1 MKTNKMKTNKQ
12 HWKLN
17 NVARAVSALVL
28 VMASGHSFLA
38 NAAETPVQG
47 GTLNVG
53 LGSDTPTIDPSITGQ
68 SITALIDRNVVDSLV
83 GQAEDNRFTP
93 WLASSWEVNAN
104 HTDYVFHLRK
114 DVTFSDGTKL
124 DAAAVKYNLDRIL
137 DPKTTSSYSKSL
149 LGPIKT
155 ITTPD
160 AYTVAIHYDT
170 PFAPLLSGLSLP
182 YLGIQSPT
190 YLKKTP
196 DTNNTVVGSG
206 PFILKSFIK
215 GSGSQLTRRADYNW
229 GPGYATHTGPAYLS
243 AINFKYLPESSVRL
257 GALTSGQIQAIDA
270 VPPVNARSVKSN
282 PDLEVKTK
290 ENPGIVR
297 VVYLNTSKGIF
308 SDLKVRQ
315 AFQSATDPA
324 SAVKV
329 AFFGTLKAAT
339 NVLGPQTQYYDP
351 SVAKLLG
358 YDLAKANKLLDE
370 AGWTTKNASGIRTK
384 DGKTL
389 TVDFVYDPTA
399 IETADLTL
407 FQAIQFQVKKA
418 GFDFKLDPVDSGG
431 FVDRTNKDQ
440 YDAVTNYYVRAEPD
454 ILRTVFHS
462 SYIPP
467 KGADYSQVSSLDDKL
482 IQAQGAPDAQRKQLY
497 SEIQHQIIEQAYVV
511 PLYVPAYQLGIS
523 KKLHGVSWAT
533 NAKPNFYDA
542 WLSH

>member
-1 MKTNKMKTNKQ
+1 MNKNINSSKPQWKMTQVAKT
-12 HWKLN
+12 
-17 NVARAVSALVL
+17 VSAFLL
-28 VMASGHSFLA
+28 VMASAQSFAA

-124 DAAAVKYNLDRIL
+124 DAAAVKYNLERIL

-190 YLKKTP
+190 YLQKTQN
-196 DTNNTVVGSG
+196 TNNTVVGSG
-206 PFILKSFIK
+206 PFILKSFVK
-215 GSGSQLTRRADYNW
+215 GSGSELTRRADYNW
-229 GPGYATHTGPAYLS
+229 GPGYATHKGPAYLQ

-282 PDLEVKTK
+282 PALEVKTK

-297 VVYLNTSKGIF
+297 VIYLNTSKGVF
-308 SDLKVRQ
+308 GDLKVRQ
-315 AFQSATDPA
+315 AFLSATDPA

-329 AFFGTLKAAT
+329 AFFGTLKPAN
-339 NVLGPQTQYYDP
+339 NVLGPQTQYYDA

-370 AGWTTKNASGIRTK
+370 AGWTSKNASGIRTK
-384 DGKTL
+384 DGKPL
-389 TVDFVYDPTA
+389 TVDFVYDPSTL
-399 IETADLTL
+399 ETSDVTL
-407 FQAIQFQVKKA
+407 FQAIQYQVRKA
-418 GFDFKLDPVDSGG
+418 GIDFKLDPVDSGG
-431 FVDRTNKDQ
+431 FTDRTNNNQ
-440 YDAVTNYYVRAEPD
+440 YDAVSNYYVRAEPD

-462 SYIPP
+462 SYTPP
-467 KGADYSQVSSLDDKL
+467 KGADYSHVSSLDDKL

-497 SEIQHQIIEQAYVV
+497 SEIQHQIIDQAYVV

-542 WLSH
+542 WLSQ

>member
-1 MKTNKMKTNKQ
+1 MNTNN
-12 HWKLN
+12 LN
-17 NVARAVSALVL
+17 HNRLRVKIKNVANAVSASLL
-28 VMASGHSFLA
+28 VMAAGQPFLA
-38 NAAETPVQG
+38 NAAQTPIQG

-93 WLASSWEVNAN
+93 WLASSWEVNDK

-160 AYTVAIHYDT
+160 DYTVAIHYDT

-190 YLKKTP
+190 YLKKTQN
-196 DTNNTVVGSG
+196 TNNTVVGSG
-206 PFILKSFIK
+206 PFILKSFVK

-229 GPGYATHTGPAYLS
+229 GPGYATHQGPAYLS
-243 AINFKYLPESSVRL
+243 EINFKYLPESSVRL

-270 VPPVNARSVKSN
+270 VPPVNAKSVKSN
-282 PDLEVKTK
+282 PALEVKTK

-297 VVYLNTSKGIF
+297 VVYLNTSRGIF

-315 AFQSATDPA
+315 AFLSATDPA

-329 AFFGTLKAAT
+329 AFFGTLKAAN

-358 YDLAKANKLLDE
+358 YDLAKANTLLDE
-370 AGWTTKNASGIRTK
+370 AGWTSKNADGVRTK
-384 DGKTL
+384 DGKPL
-389 TVDFVYDPTA
+389 TVDFVYDPSTL
-399 IETADLTL
+399 ETADVTL

-418 GFDFKLDPVDSGG
+418 GIDFKLDPVDSGG
-431 FVDRTNKDQ
+431 FTDRTNNNQ
-440 YDAVTNYYVRAEPD
+440 YDAVSNYYVRAEPD

-462 SYIPP
+462 SYTPP
-467 KGADYSQVSSLDDKL
+467 KGADYSHVSSLDDKL

-497 SEIQHQIIEQAYVV
+497 SEIQHQLISQAYVV
-511 PLYVPAYQLGIS
+511 PLYVPAYQLGIT
-523 KKLHGVSWAT
+523 KQLHGVSWAT